1 MSWPAAV
8 LWVMMIAALFSR
20 GPSLLYLLVS
30 TGAFGSLQ
38 MLPFSGSVNVLP
50 QSACAALFVCKVLVQ
65 RGNVM
70 RGIESALDPQR
81 MILFTAFV
89 VYAVF
94 GALVLP
100 RTFSG
105 LFEVV
110 PISAPMF
117 GTDILRPA
125 SGNYTQSCYILLSYG
140 TALALSTIGRSDA
153 LRTHYRRVLLCAAYV
168 LVLTGVID
176 LVTYNLH
183 IGYVLEPFRTA
194 TYSFLVD
201 VEAEGA
207 KRVVGLM
214 TEASS
219 FGTVCVGLMASLVFL
234 RPFYEKGLE
243 HLLALGAIALLG
255 GMTILSTSS
264 TGLVGLGVLGFVY
277 GMDLLYRTV
286 DLGNKRRHQ
295 LRHEIV
301 AIFLVLFLATAGTLL
316 KPDLLDPV
324 YTMIDGL
331 VYEKAKSASYAE
343 RTMWTRIGWQAFLD
357 TGGMGAGLGSIRV
370 SNWAVSILGSTGVF
384 GAMLMFGFIAQQTL
398 TTPRSDSKEGMAFG
412 TALKLSLLPT
422 LAMYL
427 VVATIPDIGIGVAS
441 MLGLIAATHAPDPP
455 PDLLCPSRKSERDAR
470 FQIARE

>member
-8 LWVMMIAALFSR
+8 LWIMMIAALFSR
-20 GPSLLYLLVS
+20 GPSLLYLLVC

-38 MLPFSGSVNVLP
+38 MLPFSGGVNVLP
-50 QSACAALFVCKVLVQ
+50 QSACAALFVCKVLSQ
-65 RGNVM
+65 RGNIT

-94 GALVLP
+94 GALILP
-100 RTFSG
+100 RTFLG

-125 SGNYTQSCYILLSYG
+125 SGNYTQSCYIMLSYG
-140 TALALSTIGRSDA
+140 TALAFSTIGQSDA
-153 LRTHYRRVLLCAAYV
+153 LRIHYLRALLWAAYV
-168 LVLTGVID
+168 LVLTGIID
-176 LVTYNLH
+176 LITYNLH
-183 IGYVLEPFRTA
+183 IGFVLEPFRTA

-234 RPFYEKGLE
+234 RPFYKQGLE
-243 HLLALGAIALLG
+243 HLLALGAIVLLG
-255 GMTILSTSS
+255 IMTILSTSS
-264 TGLVGLGVLGFVY
+264 TGLVGLAVLVFIY
-277 GMDLLYRTV
+277 GADLLYRTL
-286 DLGNKRRHQ
+286 DTSNKRRDQ
-295 LRHEIV
+295 ITQEFTV
-301 AIFLVLFLATAGTLL
+301 IFLVMFVVVAGTLL
-316 KPDLLDPV
+316 KPSLLDPV
-324 YTMIDGL
+324 STMIDGL
-331 VYEKAKSASYAE
+331 LYEKAKSASYAE

-370 SNWAVSILGSTGVF
+370 SNWAVSILGSTGLF
-384 GAMLMFGFIAQQTL
+384 GAMLMFGFIAQQAL
-398 TTPRSDSKEGMAFG
+398 TMPRSLSKERAAFG

-427 VVATIPDIGIGVAS
+427 VVATIPDIGIAVAS
-441 MLGLIAATHAPDPP
+441 MLGLIAATHTPRSAPRSA
-455 PDLLCPSRKSERDAR
+455 LTLSEGRA
-470 FQIARE
+470 

>member
-8 LWVMMIAALFSR
+8 LWVLIVVALFAR

-38 MLPFSGSVNVLP
+38 MLPFSGGVNVLP

-65 RGNVM
+65 RGNIM
-70 RGIESALDPQR
+70 RATESALDPQR

-100 RTFSG
+100 RTFLG
-105 LFEVV
+105 LLEVV
-110 PISAPMF
+110 PISAPMS
-117 GTDILRPA
+117 GTDILRPS
-125 SGNYTQSCYILLSYG
+125 SGNYTQSCYIMLSYG
-140 TALALSTIGRSDA
+140 TALSFSMMGQSDI
-153 LRTHYRRVLLCAAYV
+153 LRIHYLRALLCAAYV
-168 LVLTGVID
+168 LVLTGIID
-176 LVTYNLH
+176 LATYNLH
-183 IGYVLEPFRTA
+183 IGYILEPFRTA

-234 RPFYEKGLE
+234 RPFYRKGLE
-243 HLLALGAIALLG
+243 HLLALGAIVLLG

-264 TGLVGLGVLGFVY
+264 TGIVGLGVLGFLY
-277 GMDLLYRTV
+277 GIDLLYRGLDT
-286 DLGNKRRHQ
+286 DNKRGGQ
-295 LRHEIV
+295 IKQEIV
-301 AIFLVLFLATAGTLL
+301 VIFLVIFVTVSGTLL
-316 KPDLLDPV
+316 RPNLLDPV

-370 SNWAVSILGSTGVF
+370 SNWAVSILGSTGLF
-384 GAMLMFGFIAQQTL
+384 GAMLMFGFIAQQVL
-398 TTPRSDSKEGMAFG
+398 TTPRSISKEDVVFG
-412 TALKLSLLPT
+412 TALKLSLLPI

-441 MLGLIAATHAPDPP
+441 ILGLIAATHAPRSAPGP
-455 PDLLCPSRKSERDAR
+455 TLPLLEGRV
-470 FQIARE
+470 